1 MNTLLDRA
9 CDAPLKVKSTS
20 ITSDHSRPPVWGAE
34 FTRGKNVAFEE
45 IGLLKLRFRGTL
57 SRTFQRKI

>member
-1 MNTLLDRA
+1 L
-9 CDAPLKVKSTS
+9 
-20 ITSDHSRPPVWGAE
+20 PPA
-34 FTRGKNVAFEE
+34 RGKNVACDQ